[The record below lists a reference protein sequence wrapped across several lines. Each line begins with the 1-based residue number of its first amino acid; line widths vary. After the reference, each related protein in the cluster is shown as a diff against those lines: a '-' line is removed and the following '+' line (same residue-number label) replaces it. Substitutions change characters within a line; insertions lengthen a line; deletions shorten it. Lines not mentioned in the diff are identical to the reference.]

1 VRKTPSPLRR
11 GTLPGPRLLVLSP
24 FPPRRDARHGGA
36 RAIAHLLH
44 RLSERNQIA
53 LLYLRAPNEPPVDE
67 LLATRLV
74 RAEEIG
80 YASRGTSRLHR
91 IGGIVGDYAGLL
103 GGTPSWVRGLRSPA
117 FARRVRTVGAAWRPD
132 VIQAEYPVMGQ
143 YLDALRE
150 LGGRHVLVEH
160 DVAVA
165 AARELRQRRHG
176 SARLRAE
183 GELFAWK
190 RFESSLLRRLDAVVV
205 FNDRDAAA
213 VRELDAHVRLA
224 IVPLASNVPD
234 RPLDPVGESP
244 PRLLFV
250 GSFMHEP
257 NVDAAVRLARDVFPR
272 LRDAFPDLVLEL
284 VGHAV
289 PAEVRALAG
298 PRVAVHGDVPDVT
311 PYLGR
316 AAVVVAPIR
325 LGGGTRVK
333 VLEALA
339 AGKAV
344 VVTQRAVEGI
354 AATPGEHLLL
364 GETDDELAAAVAELV
379 RDPARRAELGVAAY
393 SWARENVSWERSAAL
408 LERLYSSL
416 TEEHSARTT

>member
-1 VRKTPSPLRR
+1 MPDTPSPLPRR
-11 GTLPGPRLLVLSP
+11 TLPGHRLLVLSP

-36 RAIAHLLH
+36 RAIAHLLD

-53 LLYLRAPNEPPVDE
+53 LLCLRAPNEPPVDE

-74 RAEEIG
+74 CTEEID

-91 IGGIVGDYAGLL
+91 IGGVVGDYAGLL
-103 GGTPSWVRGLRSPA
+103 RGTPSWVRGLRSSA
-117 FARRVRTVGAAWRPD
+117 FARRLRTVGAAWRPD
-132 VIQAEYPVMGQ
+132 VIQLEYPVMGQ
-143 YLDALRE
+143 YLDVLRG
-150 LGGRHVLVEH
+150 LGVPRVLVEH

-165 AARELRQRRHG
+165 AASELRQRRHG

-183 GELFAWK
+183 GEFIAWR
-190 RFESSLLRRLDAVVV
+190 RFERSLLRRVHAVVV
-205 FNDRDAAA
+205 FNERDAAA
-213 VRELDAHVRLA
+213 VRELDADARLA
-224 IVPLASNVPD
+224 IVPLAANVLD

-244 PRLLFV
+244 SRLLFV
-250 GSFMHEP
+250 GSFVHEP

-272 LRDAFPDLVLEL
+272 LRDAFPDLVLDL

-289 PAEVRALAG
+289 PGEVRVLAG
-298 PRVAVHGDVPDVT
+298 PRIFVHGDVPDVP
-311 PYLGR
+311 PYLER

-364 GETDDELAAAVAELV
+364 AETDEELAAAVAELL
-379 RDPARRAELGVAAY
+379 RNPARRAEIGEAAY
-393 SWARENVSWERSAAL
+393 SWARENVSWDRSAAL

-416 TEEHSARTT
+416 IEEQSARRT